1 MCVQVGVC
9 VCVCVRVWVSIW
21 VQYFGNYFAL
31 LVVVTVVTLTPLWTP
46 DSGFEVRWRWVI
58 LLPELGVRTSVCR
71 HLANWH
77 FYFCHTILFQLFRE
91 FRSLQL
97 ATHLPG
103 IFVEMKI
110 RRHLLSG
117 SGGKN
122 KENPLEIWKGVRFI
136 FIPHFLFF
144 FFCCSWPLSFVR
156 VSITPFGPLAPSA
169 PLAPPALGAPFAPL
183 GHSFQFHFFASVLV
197 NGFHA
202 GAISCCCLKS
212 VEWKRLE
219 PIMP

>member
-31 LVVVTVVTLTPLWTP
+31 LVVVAVVTLTPLWTP
-46 DSGFEVRWRWVI
+46 ALKFGGDGLSFYLSWEYE
-58 LLPELGVRTSVCR
+58 LPFADIWQIDIFIFATQ
-71 HLANWH
+71 
-77 FYFCHTILFQLFRE
+77 YFFSCFVNFGA
-91 FRSLQL
+91 FSLPPTCPEYSSKWKF
-97 ATHLPG
+97 AGTFCPAAG
-103 IFVEMKI
+103 EKTKKI
-110 RRHLLSG
+110 R
-117 SGGKN
+117 
-122 KENPLEIWKGVRFI
+122 WKFEKGFVS
-136 FIPHFLFF
+136 FLFPISF